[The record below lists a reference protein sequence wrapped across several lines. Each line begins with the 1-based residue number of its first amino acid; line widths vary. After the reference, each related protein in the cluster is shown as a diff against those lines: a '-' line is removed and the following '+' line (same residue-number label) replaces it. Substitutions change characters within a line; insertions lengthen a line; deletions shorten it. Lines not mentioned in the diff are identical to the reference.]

1 MKRKTADLIFEDTSE
16 EENLE
21 PVLKKRGRP
30 SYSSQPIAK
39 KVAVS
44 AKKNV
49 ASSKKKIN
57 DNSIKIL
64 GKFTSRK
71 I

>member
-30 SYSSQPIAK
+30 SYSSQPI
-39 KVAVS
+39 S
-44 AKKNV
+44 
-49 ASSKKKIN
+49 
-57 DNSIKIL
+57 
-64 GKFTSRK
+64 
-71 I
+71 

>member
-21 PVLKKRGRP
+21 PVLNKRGRP

-44 AKKNV
+44 AKKKRGFIQ
-49 ASSKKKIN
+49 KK
-57 DNSIKIL
+57 DE
-64 GKFTSRK
+64 
-71 I
+71 